1 MDREALMQRLRRAQ
15 AHARNYGEDIIG
27 GSAQLQD
34 EALRSHVERQER
46 LIREDPSPDPH
57 SNDRLPVT

>member
-15 AHARNYGEDIIG
+15 AHTRNHGEDIIG

-34 EALRSHVERQER
+34 EALRGHVERQER
-46 LIREDPSPDPH
+46 LIREDPPQPH
-57 SNDRLPVT
+57 SNDRPAVT